1 MKQSMRARRM
11 ARSHSRNKNG
21 SKLNLVSLM
30 DIFTILVFFL
40 MVNNGDVEVLQADE
54 NIALPESRSE
64 QSPDATLL
72 IKITPTE
79 LSISGETVVLLN
91 QIDGNA
97 AVIEALATVLNDK
110 ATSLANGM
118 ESGLESGAQSDAGWS
133 ATIMADQDMPY
144 HLLKQVLA
152 TCADSGFRD
161 VSLAV
166 NGQEAAGSSSLSTET
181 VEV

>member
-1 MKQSMRARRM
+1 MKQSMRAKRM
-11 ARSHSRNKNG
+11 ARSHSRNKIG

-40 MVNNGDVEVLQADE
+40 MVNNGDVEMLQADE

-79 LSISGETVVLLN
+79 LSISGEAVVLLD

-97 AVIEALATVLNDK
+97 AVIEALAIVLNDK
-110 ATSLANGM
+110 AGSLD
-118 ESGLESGAQSDAGWS
+118 SGTQPDAGWS
-133 ATIMADQDMPY
+133 VTIMADQAMPY
-144 HLLKQVLA
+144 HLLKQLLA
-152 TCADSGFRD
+152 TCANSGFRD

-166 NGQEAAGSSSLSTET
+166 NGQEITDSSSLSTQTMEI
-181 VEV
+181 

>member
-1 MKQSMRARRM
+1 MKQSVRAKRM

-64 QSPDATLL
+64 QSPDASLL

-79 LSISGETVVLLN
+79 LSISGEAVVLLD

-97 AVIEALATVLNDK
+97 AVIEPLAIVLNNK
-110 ATSLANGM
+110 ADSLEN
-118 ESGLESGAQSDAGWS
+118 GLESRTQPDAGWS
-133 ATIMADQDMPY
+133 ATIMADQAMPY
-144 HLLKQVLA
+144 HLLKQLLA
-152 TCADSGFRD
+152 TCANSGFRD
-161 VSLAV
+161 VSFAV
-166 NGQEAAGSSSLSTET
+166 NGQEIADSSSLPTQTMEI
-181 VEV
+181 

>member
-1 MKQSMRARRM
+1 MKRSMRAKRM
-11 ARSHSRNKNG
+11 ARSHSRKKSG

-40 MVNNGDVEVLQADE
+40 MVNNGDVEVLQADK

-64 QSPDATLL
+64 QIPDATLL

-79 LSISGETVVLLN
+79 LSLAGETVVLLD
-91 QIDGNA
+91 QVDGNA
-97 AVIEALATVLNDK
+97 TVIEPLARLLDDR
-110 ATSLANGM
+110 AGSLDRA
-118 ESGLESGAQSDAGWS
+118 SQPDAGWP
-133 ATIMADQDMPY
+133 ATIMADQEMPY

-152 TCADSGFRD
+152 TCASSGFRD

-166 NGQEAAGSSSLSTET
+166 NGQEATTSSSLPSENM
-181 VEV
+181 EF